1 MPLIE
6 SIGCKEKYLQCWYAD
21 DSACAGKLSY
31 GYFAEPT
38 KSFLVVTKQYEEEAK
53 ELFKDHGVIVVLG
66 HRFLGGV
73 IGDKDSQK
81 SYIHGKVDGWV
92 KCVQHLSHAATKT
105 LQAAFAS
112 MTKSLQCEWGF
123 IQRVVPDCSDEF
135 IVLQDTIKK
144 CFLPALFDGSLS
156 DAELQLFVLPTR
168 LAGLGVLDP
177 TSMPTEIFKTSK
189 QGTVVIANALTGK
202 DTFCHVSH
210 LDALN
215 EARQMHRK
223 VQEDLHQSSLESI
236 LAKFTHERQR
246 SIRRA
251 IKDCKTGVLVIERHN
266 EVRDCLGDM
275 AAQVWSQVVREPIV
289 KEADSKADG
298 PGLRADLGIRGVWT
312 PQVEALC
319 DIKVIDTDAPS
330 HLHRT
335 PESILDTGAL
345 EKKKLYKKAV
355 EDRRDYEDVLVSLVG
370 QCSAHI
376 YGTVII
382 RPNDSTPWVIS
393 VGWL

>member
-1 MPLIE
+1 
-6 SIGCKEKYLQCWYAD
+6 
-21 DSACAGKLSY
+21 
-31 GYFAEPT
+31 
-38 KSFLVVTKQYEEEAK
+38 
-53 ELFKDHGVIVVLG
+53 
-66 HRFLGGV
+66 
-73 IGDKDSQK
+73 
-81 SYIHGKVDGWV
+81 
-92 KCVQHLSHAATKT
+92 
-105 LQAAFAS
+105 

-156 DAELQLFVLPTR
+156 DAELQLFVLPTC

-189 QGTVVIANALTGK
+189 QGTVVIANAL
-202 DTFCHVSH
+202 
-210 LDALN
+210 
-215 EARQMHRK
+215 
-223 VQEDLHQSSLESI
+223 I
-236 LAKFTHERQR
+236 
-246 SIRRA
+246 
-251 IKDCKTGVLVIERHN
+251 DCKTGGLVILRHN

-275 AAQVWSQVVREPIV
+275 AAQVWSQIVREPIV
-289 KEADSKADG
+289 KEAESKADG

-312 PQVEALC
+312 PQVEALF

-355 EDRRDYEDVLVSLVG
+355 EDRRVHLLLSLMG
-370 QCSAHI
+370 F
-376 YGTVII
+376 
-382 RPNDSTPWVIS
+382 STERQNIF
-393 VGWL
+393 